1 MAEAE
6 MCPLCGDKI
15 IFGECSSCGFIPP
28 DYSVIAAPYD
38 LDPSNDHFGEADSA
52 EGMFPADM
60 TDMGDVSFG
69 EMPELDIPSIALP
82 NLQSLNSLG
91 FASANAKPAPQIVV
105 MKSNPLTGANPP
117 LRNAQNTQSTAKAQP
132 KRQPSQS
139 PPPVQTFQPTRNA
152 QTAQTAQAV
161 QTVRNQQNAVSS
173 APFVPYVQQASLP
186 EQFVK
191 GVVNLVTRN
200 WWKALI
206 IALVPTAGIF
216 LALYF
221 FSKFKED
228 HLTGDILT
236 AVIFG
241 VISVVLIFSG
251 WDPIG
256 LDEILQTVMRYF
268 SDDYY

>member
-6 MCPLCGDKI
+6 ICPLCGDKI
-15 IFGECSSCGFIPP
+15 IFGECSSCGFILP

-38 LDPSNDHFGEADSA
+38 LDPSNDLCGEADPA
-52 EGMFPADM
+52 EGMFPSGI
-60 TDMGDVSFG
+60 TDIGNGSSG
-69 EMPELDIPSIALP
+69 ESPKLDIPSIALP
-82 NLQSLNSLG
+82 NMKSLNSLG
-91 FASANAKPAPQIVV
+91 FASAKAKPAPKIAVV
-105 MKSNPLTGANPP
+105 RYNPFSGANPP
-117 LRNAQNTQSTAKAQP
+117 PGNTRNTQSTPKA
-132 KRQPSQS
+132 QPSQS
-139 PPPVQTFQPTRNA
+139 PPPVQTSQPTRNVKMP
-152 QTAQTAQAV
+152 QTAQTV
-161 QTVRNQQNAVSS
+161 QTVQNRQNASS

-216 LALYF
+216 FALYF

>member
-38 LDPSNDHFGEADSA
+38 LDPSNDRFGEVDSA

-91 FASANAKPAPQIVV
+91 FASANAKPAPKIVV

-117 LRNAQNTQSTAKAQP
+117 PGNTRNTQSTPKA
-132 KRQPSQS
+132 QPSQS
-139 PPPVQTFQPTRNA
+139 PPPVQTFQPTRNVKMP
-152 QTAQTAQAV
+152 QTAQTV
-161 QTVRNQQNAVSS
+161 QTVQNRQNASS

-221 FSKFKED
+221 FSKFNWRHFNGGHIWCNLGSAD
-228 HLTGDILT
+228 FQRLG
-236 AVIFG
+236 
-241 VISVVLIFSG
+241 SYRS
-251 WDPIG
+251 
-256 LDEILQTVMRYF
+256 
-268 SDDYY
+268 